1 MTMVTGRPEHL
12 RSALRLPRYVEVET
26 SRCGQAAGSSPTGG
40 DEPAAGGAGGAASD
54 GAGGAGVVSGR
65 IGGFGGVGGN
75 EQGGVNV
82 VDAIGGNG
90 GIGGPGTVGGAGRP
104 GWMADDGGGKGPL
117 GGGGPSRRGTLDG
130 RLSDGRSSDGRSSDG
145 RSSEGTPE
153 ADQDLMAWPLFDKIV
168 RELGDLGYA
177 GWWAFHHCSE
187 PLLNPRL
194 IREVQHVRALV
205 PQARPAIHTNGDL
218 LTPGLLVDL
227 LCLGTGYV
235 RITRYPRADAPDVEP
250 AHEPVRQWLLAGGL
264 LDSLPWRFVELA
276 HGWAAVFERD
286 GLRVDVIRPR
296 LPAGAAHG
304 PAGNHL
310 PLTTTRGGGTC
321 RGATPTAASIDCTG
335 RVAMCRS
342 VFGDA
347 PACGRHTIGNLRE
360 RSFADLWSSPTLSAH
375 REDPEADDWAAAP
388 AGSF

>member
-1 MTMVTGRPEHL
+1 
-12 RSALRLPRYVEVET
+12 
-26 SRCGQAAGSSPTGG
+26 
-40 DEPAAGGAGGAASD
+40 
-54 GAGGAGVVSGR
+54 
-65 IGGFGGVGGN
+65 
-75 EQGGVNV
+75 
-82 VDAIGGNG
+82 
-90 GIGGPGTVGGAGRP
+90 
-104 GWMADDGGGKGPL
+104 
-117 GGGGPSRRGTLDG
+117 
-130 RLSDGRSSDGRSSDG
+130 
-145 RSSEGTPE
+145 
-153 ADQDLMAWPLFDKIV
+153 MAWPLFDKIV
-168 RELGDLGYA
+168 RELGDLGYS

-227 LCLGTGYV
+227 LCLGAGYL
-235 RITRYPRADAPDVEP
+235 RITRYPAHPDADPSP
-250 AHEPVRQWLLAGGL
+250 EPVRQWLLEGGL
-264 LDSLPWRFVELA
+264 LDSLPWRFVELS

-296 LPAGAAHG
+296 LPAGAAHAPG
-304 PAGNHL
+304 GTNL
-310 PLTTTRGGGTC
+310 PLSTTRAGSPGSAGC
-321 RGATPTAASIDCTG
+321 RVTPSSAAIDCSG

-375 REDPEADDWAAAP
+375 LDDDPSPDPGDWPEAAARVTAQGRAVDSHRAGPVVAHEEHGSAALVGVVVLDASAGQVHREPVAVGVDGTAAAAARRARPRRVGATAHRRVVAEHAVEHDPRHADAAQRP
-388 AGSF
+388 AVRAGPAQAGCAAERAADDVHRQALRLAEDAHGGAAEVRPRPVAGVAEEA

>member
-1 MTMVTGRPEHL
+1 MVTGRPEHL

-26 SRCGQAAGSSPTGG
+26 SRGGQAAGSSPTGG
-40 DEPAAGGAGGAASD
+40 DEPAAGGTGGAVPGGASAGGVAV
-54 GAGGAGVVSGR
+54 GAGDDVASGR
-65 IGGFGGVGGN
+65 THGTGGFGEDGGN
-75 EQGGVNV
+75 EQGGVNA
-82 VDAIGGNG
+82 VDGFGGNG
-90 GIGGPGTVGGAGRP
+90 GFGGPGTVGWPERV
-104 GWMADDGGGKGPL
+104 ADDGGGKGPL
-117 GGGGPSRRGTLDG
+117 GGGGPSRRGAPGG
-130 RLSDGRSSDGRSSDG
+130 RLS
-145 RSSEGTPE
+145 PE

-235 RITRYPRADAPDVEP
+235 RITRYPRADAPAAEP

-264 LDSLPWRFVELA
+264 LDSLPWQFVELA

-304 PAGNHL
+304 LAGTQL
-310 PLTTTRGGGTC
+310 PLTTTRGGATC
-321 RGATPTAASIDCTG
+321 RGATPAAASIDCTG

-375 REDPEADDWAAAP
+375 REDPEADGWAAAP
-388 AGSF
+388 AGSS

>member
-1 MTMVTGRPEHL
+1 
-12 RSALRLPRYVEVET
+12 
-26 SRCGQAAGSSPTGG
+26 
-40 DEPAAGGAGGAASD
+40 
-54 GAGGAGVVSGR
+54 
-65 IGGFGGVGGN
+65 
-75 EQGGVNV
+75 
-82 VDAIGGNG
+82 
-90 GIGGPGTVGGAGRP
+90 
-104 GWMADDGGGKGPL
+104 
-117 GGGGPSRRGTLDG
+117 
-130 RLSDGRSSDGRSSDG
+130 
-145 RSSEGTPE
+145 
-153 ADQDLMAWPLFDKIV
+153 
-168 RELGDLGYA
+168 
-177 GWWAFHHCSE
+177 
-187 PLLNPRL
+187 
-194 IREVQHVRALV
+194 
-205 PQARPAIHTNGDL
+205 
-218 LTPGLLVDL
+218 
-227 LCLGTGYV
+227 
-235 RITRYPRADAPDVEP
+235 
-250 AHEPVRQWLLAGGL
+250 VRQWLLAGGL

-304 PAGNHL
+304 LAGNHL

-388 AGSF
+388 TGSF

>member
-1 MTMVTGRPEHL
+1 MMTPLHHDPSG
-12 RSALRLPRYVEVET
+12 LRLPRYVEVET
-26 SRCGQAAGSSPTGG
+26 SRFFPAGPPGSDSSPTGG
-40 DEPAAGGAGGAASD
+40 DGSDLEDRPAPPSP
-54 GAGGAGVVSGR
+54 GR
-65 IGGFGGVGGN
+65 APD
-75 EQGGVNV
+75 E
-82 VDAIGGNG
+82 
-90 GIGGPGTVGGAGRP
+90 
-104 GWMADDGGGKGPL
+104 GGGRGPL
-117 GGGGPSRRGTLDG
+117 GGGGSSRRGQRSRAGSRYSG
-130 RLSDGRSSDGRSSDG
+130 RA
-145 RSSEGTPE
+145 GTA

-168 RELGDLGYA
+168 RELGDLGYS

-227 LCLGTGYV
+227 LCLGAGYL
-235 RITRYPRADAPDVEP
+235 RITRYPAHPDADPSP
-250 AHEPVRQWLLAGGL
+250 EPVRQWLLEGGL
-264 LDSLPWRFVELA
+264 LDSLPWRFVELS

-296 LPAGAAHG
+296 LPAGAAHAPG
-304 PAGNHL
+304 GTNL
-310 PLTTTRGGGTC
+310 PLSTTRAGSPGSAGC
-321 RGATPTAASIDCTG
+321 RVTPSSAAIDCSG

-375 REDPEADDWAAAP
+375 LDDDPSPDPSDWPDPAAP
-388 AGSF
+388 